1 MKRPEVEHNL
11 LRLLKI
17 DIIGCFIVASLLIAV
32 VTLDLLGVGIGHIQ
46 KLSFTNIFLLAISSV
61 ILICSGC
68 YGTYL
73 KKRILEKFRSEPGK
87 LL

>member
-32 VTLDLLGVGIGHIQ
+32 VTLDLLGVGIFRNY
-46 KLSFTNIFLLAISSV
+46 LSLIFS
-61 ILICSGC
+61 
-68 YGTYL
+68 Y
-73 KKRILEKFRSEPGK
+73 
-87 LL
+87 